1 LEESGALEPVSVALD
16 AAVFAGAA
24 RGGLSSVVFVSTGA
38 AAAAASVN
46 ARPVA
51 AVAAVVTL
59 CVAPCGTGAAAA
71 SLAAA

>member
-1 LEESGALEPVSVALD
+1 LEESGASEPVSAALD
-16 AAVFAGAA
+16 VAVFAGAV

-38 AAAAASVN
+38 AATALVN

-59 CVAPCGTGAAAA
+59 CVAGCCTGPAAA
-71 SLAAA
+71 SVAAA